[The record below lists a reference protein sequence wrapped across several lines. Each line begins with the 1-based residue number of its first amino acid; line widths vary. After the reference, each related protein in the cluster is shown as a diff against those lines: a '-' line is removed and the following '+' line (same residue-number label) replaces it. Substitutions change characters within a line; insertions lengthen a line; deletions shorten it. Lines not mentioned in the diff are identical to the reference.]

1 MKKKIYMIGNAHLDP
16 VWMWQ
21 WQEGCAEAKATFR
34 SALDR
39 MKEFPDFKFTCA
51 AAVTYSWIEDICPDM
66 FEEIK
71 QRAAEGRWIVAGGWW
86 VQPDCNQPS
95 GESFVRHALYSQR
108 FFLEKLG
115 VTAKVGYNVD
125 SFGHNQS
132 IPQFLKKSGMD
143 YYIFMRPGN
152 HEKDL
157 ESNMFRWQSPDGSI
171 VPAFRIPFAYCCDF
185 GSKKELLDHIS
196 NVCDASDKD
205 ADSTMCFYGVGNH
218 GGGPT
223 KKNLKFI
230 EELREEEAEKGI
242 EIIYGDPYD
251 FFKQLE
257 KDNIPLKT
265 IKDDLQHHASGC
277 YAAVSRIKT
286 ANRLCENRLIAAEK
300 YSVMASLLTG
310 KRYPSDKFK
319 TAWENTLFNQFHDS
333 LGGCS
338 IKPVYADADEF
349 AGESLAIS
357 SKIENAA
364 LQRISWAIDT
374 SDGDYLPIIVFNPL
388 TWPVKASIRVNKQL
402 GKITDENGLSLSC
415 QNIRSET
422 QSCYGRNDILFQAD
436 LPALGWKVYR
446 GYGDLSEYHGS
457 VRAEETV
464 LENSRLCVKFEKH
477 TGYIKSLYDKQEK
490 REILSGSGS
499 VPVVIDE
506 YEHDTWSHGK
516 NFFNREIAHFSDAQ
530 IEVIE
535 NGPVRAVIKVVNRYN
550 DSSLTQYY
558 SLSENS
564 DRLEVKSE
572 VVWYEKHKM
581 LKLAF
586 PVNIDD
592 PHAYYEIPY
601 ACIERPC
608 DGEEECGLRWIAL
621 KGSDSGIAL
630 LNNNKYSFSIK
641 GNTLNLTVIRS
652 PIYGDHGNTRSAE
665 SPFTDQGSHR
675 FDYVLLPLNNSSTFG
690 YITRCAEELNTPPTH
705 IIENNHTGR
714 LPQVY
719 SGVYTDA
726 GNIIISAVK
735 QAEAGDKENGGGT
748 VLRIYET
755 DGKETDCAIV
765 LPLLDTVINTTFQ
778 PYEIK
783 TLFVGKNSCREIL
796 MTEIGQ

>member
-51 AAVTYSWIEDICPDM
+51 AAVTYSWIEDICPEM

-71 QRAAEGRWIVAGGWW
+71 QRVAEGRWIVAGGWW

-157 ESNMFRWQSPDGSI
+157 ESNLFIWQSADGSA

-196 NVCDASDKD
+196 SVCDASDKD

-223 KKNLKFI
+223 KKNLNFI
-230 EELREEEAEKGI
+230 EELRHEEAANGI
-242 EIIYGDPYD
+242 EILYGDPYD
-251 FFKQLE
+251 FFKQTE
-257 KDNIPLKT
+257 KENISLKT

-300 YSVMASLLTG
+300 FSVMASLLTG

-338 IKPVYADADEF
+338 IKPVYTDADEL

-357 SKIENAA
+357 AKTENTA
-364 LQRISWAIDT
+364 LQRLSWAIDT

-388 TWPVKASIRVNKQL
+388 TWSVKSLIRVNKRL
-402 GKITDENGLSLSC
+402 GKITDEKGLSLSC
-415 QNIRSET
+415 QHIRSET
-422 QSCYGRNDILFQAD
+422 QSCYGRDDTLFAAEI
-436 LPALGWKVYR
+436 PPLGWKVYR
-446 GYGDLSEYHGS
+446 GYGDLSEYHGN
-457 VRAEETV
+457 VRAEGTV
-464 LENSRLCVKFEKH
+464 LENNFLCIKFEKH
-477 TGYIKSLYDKQEK
+477 TGYIQSIYDKKEK
-490 REILSGSGS
+490 RELLSGSGS

-506 YEHDTWSHGK
+506 YDHDTWSHGK
-516 NFFNREIAHFSDAQ
+516 NFFDRQIARFSDAQ
-530 IEVIE
+530 IDVIE
-535 NGPVRAVIKVVNRYN
+535 NGPVRAVIKIVNRYN
-550 DSSLTQYY
+550 NSFLTQYF
-558 SLSENS
+558 SLSEHS

-572 VVWYEKHKM
+572 VIWYEKHKM

-601 ACIERPC
+601 AYIERPC

-621 KGSDSGIAL
+621 RGSDSGMAL
-630 LNNNKYSFSIK
+630 LNNNKYSFSVK
-641 GNTLNLTVIRS
+641 DKTLNLTVIRS

-675 FDYVLLPLNNSSTFG
+675 FDYVLLPLNGSSTFG

-705 IIENNHTGR
+705 IIENNHAGR

-719 SGVYTDA
+719 SGAYTDV

-755 DGKETDCAIV
+755 DGLDTDCAIV
-765 LPLLDTVINTTFQ
+765 LPLLDTVINTTFR